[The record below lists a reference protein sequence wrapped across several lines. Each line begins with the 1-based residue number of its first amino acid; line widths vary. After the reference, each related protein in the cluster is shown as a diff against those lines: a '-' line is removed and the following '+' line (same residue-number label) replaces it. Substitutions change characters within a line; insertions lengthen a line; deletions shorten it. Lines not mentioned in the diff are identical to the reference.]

1 MFEKETIYIA
11 GAITGNSNYP
21 ADFRIAEN
29 HLKETGF
36 EKILNPTV
44 LPDNLEHEQ
53 YMKICFSMIDV
64 SDTVYFLRNWR
75 DSDGATREYYYA
87 MSQKKKIIF
96 EGVF

>member
-1 MFEKETIYIA
+1 MKETIYIA
-11 GAITGNSNYP
+11 GAITGNSNYL

-53 YMKICFSMIDV
+53 YMAICFAMIDV

>member
-1 MFEKETIYIA
+1 MKETIYIA
-11 GAITGNSNYP
+11 GAITGNSDYRS
-21 ADFRIAEN
+21 DFQKAEN
-29 HLKETGF
+29 HLKENGF
-36 EKILNPTV
+36 DKILNPTV

-53 YMKICFSMIDV
+53 YVKICFSMIDV

-87 MSQKKKIIF
+87 LSKQKKIVF

>member
-1 MFEKETIYIA
+1 MKETIYIA
-11 GAITGNSNYP
+11 GAITGNSDYRNY
-21 ADFRIAEN
+21 FQKAEKY
-29 HLKETGF
+29 LKENGF

-64 SDTVYFLRNWR
+64 SDTVYLLRNWR